1 MPLRAMPL
9 RANFLGE
16 MCFAQAIKVS
26 LHHSEDRRFRPQQG
40 LCFPVSKLLRRL
52 SCCLRLLQDSRVPLH
67 HGSITSRASLSRF
80 PSYHGFSAAVFAF
93 YKTLGFRFTME
104 VLSRVSLPRFQVA
117 LIHSQGSSSPT
128 TRTSRLSCCRAL
140 SRL

>member
-1 MPLRAMPL
+1 MTTYICTSSPLQERRCL
-9 RANFLGE
+9 RLL
-16 MCFAQAIKVS
+16 IS
-26 LHHSEDRRFRPQQG
+26 TRISTRFRFTMEV
-40 LCFPVSKLLRRL
+40 LSSTFSKLLRRL

-80 PSYHGFSAAVFAF
+80 PNYHGVSVVAFAF

-117 LIHSQGSSSPT
+117 LIHPKGSSSPT